1 MATNTRKIASLLGA
15 SGAGIA
21 NDGTLTSA
29 AIGDVI
35 VSGDIADNAIDSE
48 HYVDGSID
56 TAHVADDAI
65 TGAKIENSPTIAAN
79 LTVAGNLVVTGNS
92 TINGTTTTINS
103 TTLTIDDKMIEL
115 AHSPAGSEGD
125 DAAIDGGGLTL
136 KSSDSDNTILW
147 TNATNSWNYNQ
158 GIIATSLA
166 TSDLIL
172 NNTNSM
178 ANEVDG
184 TSGHWCVQEGDSDL
198 FIINRVTNKKYKFKL
213 EEIS

>member
-1 MATNTRKIASLLGA
+1 MALDKVTTGL
-15 SGAGIA
+15 
-21 NDGTLTSA
+21 
-29 AIGDVI
+29 
-35 VSGDIADNAIDSE
+35 IADNAIDSDQ
-48 HYVDGSID
+48 YIDGSID

-103 TTLTIDDKMIEL
+103 TTLTVDDKNIEM
-115 AHSPAGSEGD
+115 GSVATPSD
-125 DAAIDGGGLTL
+125 TTADGGGFTL
-136 KSSDSDNTILW
+136 KGATDKTILW
-147 TNATNSWNYNQ
+147 VNATDTWDYNQ
-158 GIIATSLA
+158 GIKAPSLQ
-166 TSDLIL
+166 TTDLIL
-172 NNTNSM
+172 NNTKSM

-198 FIINRVTNKKYKFKL
+198 FIINRQTNKKYKFKL